1 MGTNFLIQHNLPIS
15 TLDHLGPLFRTMF
28 PDSEIAK
35 RYACGRTKT
44 SAIINK
50 ALGPHYHEY
59 VANHIKKHP
68 FSLGTDVEKDE
79 SDDGKNI

>member
-15 TLDHLGPLFRTMF
+15 TSGHLGLLFWTMF

-35 RYACGRTKT
+35 RYACQRTKT

-50 ALGPHYHEY
+50 PLGPHCHEY
-59 VANHIKKHP
+59 VVNHIKKHP
-68 FSLGTDVEKDE
+68 FSLGIDE
-79 SDDGKNI
+79 CDDGKNI